1 MLKKSLIIISIF
13 LYLSILTT
21 GSPFKIDISS
31 YGNNPFFSLDNVN
44 QFVYAQQGG
53 SDQSSDG
60 GSDQSSD
67 GGSDQSSDGGSDQSS
82 DGGSDQ
88 SSDGGSDQS
97 SDGGSDQSSD
107 GGSASRAV
115 MVVAIRAKRIAIK
128 EQ

>member
-53 SDQSSDG
+53 SDKSSDS
-60 GSDQSSD
+60 GSDKSSD
-67 GGSDQSSDGGSDQSS
+67 SGSDKSEFASNDENKENNEENSSDFLSS
-82 DGGSDQ
+82 PEDSTNVDLP
-88 SSDGGSDQS
+88 
-97 SDGGSDQSSD
+97 
-107 GGSASRAV
+107 
-115 MVVAIRAKRIAIK
+115 
-128 EQ
+128 